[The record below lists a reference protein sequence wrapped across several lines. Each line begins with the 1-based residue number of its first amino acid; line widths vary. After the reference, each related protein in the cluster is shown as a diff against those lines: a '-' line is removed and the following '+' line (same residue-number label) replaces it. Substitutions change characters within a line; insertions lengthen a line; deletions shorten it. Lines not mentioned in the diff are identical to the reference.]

1 VLGTPEFFSNPL
13 MRQFQSFGLRALT
26 SLAFTGAEVAGGVRT
41 IRGTNID
48 VPYQIADTLRMV
60 GMSALL
66 YEGFKGAIGADIS
79 RAGAVESLQAFFDP
93 QRAMAGDSPFVVPP
107 VLSISTDA
115 IRGLLGGDT
124 ELVGNAMARVVPGG
138 VALQR
143 ALQVAPNAKAN
154 FITSLA
160 APSQKFYADYNNINP
175 DGLVPIRKSDNTLVD
190 FKSPTELVLR
200 GLGINLSLP
209 QYSRDVDGY
218 MVRQR
223 SRMNDY
229 RRKWADAVIAENDLG
244 KAQQIEAEFQKQYG
258 FRLPITKDQ
267 MKAYIKGMET
277 PRSLRMMDR
286 VAPELR
292 TYFQQEMARN
302 PERLGTEARAIT
314 DIPTTADRR
323 RAFGTETP
331 VELSPEVLDKI
342 KKSISETEAQRERL
356 SFEPFEG
363 F

>member
-1 VLGTPEFFSNPL
+1 
-13 MRQFQSFGLRALT
+13 
-26 SLAFTGAEVAGGVRT
+26 
-41 IRGTNID
+41 
-48 VPYQIADTLRMV
+48 
-60 GMSALL
+60 
-66 YEGFKGAIGADIS
+66 
-79 RAGAVESLQAFFDP
+79 
-93 QRAMAGDSPFVVPP
+93 MAGDSPFVVPP

-160 APSQKFYADYNNINP
+160 APSQKFYADYNQMTP

-342 KKSISETEAQRERL
+342 KRSISETEAQRERL